1 VIGLLC
7 AFQVVRAAWRGHPEG
22 RTIALGLVLLI
33 AAYTN
38 DIAVERGW
46 MLTARLIP
54 FGFAAFLFSMAV
66 SLANRFS
73 RVHRELDLLRQDLE
87 RRVAERTADLVEANR
102 AKTQFLANMSH
113 EIRTP
118 MSGVLGMARLLEDT
132 KLDHQQR
139 EYLETIGA
147 SGTALLRIIDDILD
161 LSKIEAGRLELEPSD
176 FDPRQL
182 AGEVARLFTAE
193 AQARG
198 IRIGA
203 TVDEGVGH
211 ALRGDRLRLRQAL
224 VNLVGNAVK
233 FTERG
238 EVELRVSREPPP
250 AGVDMVRFEVR
261 DTGIGI
267 PPEALARLFQPF
279 VQADES
285 TTRRF
290 GGTGLGLAITRKLV
304 ELMGGTAGAS
314 SEPGRGSRFWF
325 TARLPPG
332 EAAVVAAPAARAAAP
347 WRAGPR
353 PRVLVAEDNVVSQRV
368 AMRMLEGLGYAVD
381 LAANGQEAV
390 DALRLRSYAAVFMDG
405 QMPVMD
411 GYEAARAIRALEGAD
426 RRTPIIAISASA
438 MPADRQRCVDA
449 GMDDFIAK
457 PVMPEQ
463 LERAL
468 RQWAPRPEPSAG
480 AEADAAIDW
489 EVLDEVRS
497 ATPPELLAEVV
508 ADFLRDA
515 RAGLGE
521 LGTAQGR
528 GDLSAWCRIAH
539 RLRGGCVTLGARRMA
554 ALTEEMEGF
563 QADAMAEQGP
573 DRLQRLEAELR
584 RVEQALG

>member
-1 VIGLLC
+1 
-7 AFQVVRAAWRGHPEG
+7 
-22 RTIALGLVLLI
+22 
-33 AAYTN
+33 
-38 DIAVERGW
+38 
-46 MLTARLIP
+46 
-54 FGFAAFLFSMAV
+54 
-66 SLANRFS
+66 
-73 RVHRELDLLRQDLE
+73 
-87 RRVAERTADLVEANR
+87 
-102 AKTQFLANMSH
+102 
-113 EIRTP
+113 
-118 MSGVLGMARLLEDT
+118 
-132 KLDHQQR
+132 
-139 EYLETIGA
+139 
-147 SGTALLRIIDDILD
+147 
-161 LSKIEAGRLELEPSD
+161 
-176 FDPRQL
+176 
-182 AGEVARLFTAE
+182 
-193 AQARG
+193 
-198 IRIGA
+198 
-203 TVDEGVGH
+203 
-211 ALRGDRLRLRQAL
+211 
-224 VNLVGNAVK
+224 
-233 FTERG
+233 
-238 EVELRVSREPPP
+238 
-250 AGVDMVRFEVR
+250 
-261 DTGIGI
+261 
-267 PPEALARLFQPF
+267 
-279 VQADES
+279 
-285 TTRRF
+285 
-290 GGTGLGLAITRKLV
+290 
-304 ELMGGTAGAS
+304 
-314 SEPGRGSRFWF
+314 
-325 TARLPPG
+325 
-332 EAAVVAAPAARAAAP
+332 
-347 WRAGPR
+347 
-353 PRVLVAEDNVVSQRV
+353 VAEDNVVSQRV